1 VWFLLGD
8 LFSRRVA
15 ATYKGLTLCFG
26 SLCVCSLL
34 PVQVVQVTS
43 GLAGPAR
50 AQPSQQ
56 RPPQDHPAEATHPS
70 RSLARGAPAGTWEAL
85 TTRRHP
91 LGRST
96 AYVAHTFAAT
106 AMRSIEAGD
115 IHSHSAER
123 ARCGWLRRR
132 MVVGGSH
139 SAVPPGA
146 VTVTVTVL
154 GAVVL
159 PIRLSIGRLTSR
171 CEPPLP
177 PPPPSA

>member
-1 VWFLLGD
+1 MLRLSVRLLAARCPGGAGHVGSSWAGTGATIAAASTTGS
-8 LFSRRVA
+8 SRGGYASVPLASPRRAGGNV
-15 ATYKGLTLCFG
+15 GGVDDSPPPFG
-26 SLCVCSLL
+26 SIHGVRCTL
-34 PVQVVQVTS
+34 
-43 GLAGPAR
+43 
-50 AQPSQQ
+50 
-56 RPPQDHPAEATHPS
+56 
-70 RSLARGAPAGTWEAL
+70 
-85 TTRRHP
+85 
-91 LGRST
+91 
-96 AYVAHTFAAT
+96 TFAAT

>member
-1 VWFLLGD
+1 MLRLSVRLLAARCPGGAGHVGSSWAGTGATIAAASTTGS
-8 LFSRRVA
+8 SRGGYASVPLASPRRAGGNV
-15 ATYKGLTLCFG
+15 GGVDDSPPPFG
-26 SLCVCSLL
+26 SIHGVRCTL
-34 PVQVVQVTS
+34 
-43 GLAGPAR
+43 
-50 AQPSQQ
+50 
-56 RPPQDHPAEATHPS
+56 
-70 RSLARGAPAGTWEAL
+70 
-85 TTRRHP
+85 
-91 LGRST
+91 
-96 AYVAHTFAAT
+96 TFAAT

-132 MVVGGSH
+132 MVVGGSR